1 MQTAIVAVIVLY
13 AAWVVVKRY
22 APQALRR
29 AVGNRLA
36 ALGRRLGWSWLERK
50 CSAAATAPTSACGA
64 CGACGGCARG
74 KMAPPSAKSLKRTPR

>member
-1 MQTAIVAVIVLY
+1 MQTTIVAVIVLY

-29 AVGNRLA
+29 AVGNALA

-50 CSAAATAPTSACGA
+50 CSAAAVAPTSA

-74 KMAPPSAKSLKRTPR
+74 KTVPPSAKSLKRTPR